1 MVPENTHISPHL
13 GPKFLR
19 GSEGGF
25 RDINFQWQ
33 EGQWYKSKGHTFQN
47 GKMKVPFFILK
58 MESIAGADSITD
70 KSSTCCLNLL
80 TSLSVYVQLF
90 VHSRLV
96 CPNWW
101 QHFRVII
108 IPEHCEEICCSSTDQ
123 GKKNERHMFNGSHHR
138 VSNTRYCKKGKKL
151 DIIYYN

>member
-1 MVPENTHISPHL
+1 
-13 GPKFLR
+13 
-19 GSEGGF
+19 
-25 RDINFQWQ
+25 
-33 EGQWYKSKGHTFQN
+33 
-47 GKMKVPFFILK
+47 MKVPFFILK

-96 CPNWW
+96 YSNWW

-108 IPEHCEEICCSSTDQ
+108 IPEHCEEICLMYGFLDYEAVR
-123 GKKNERHMFNGSHHR
+123 KKPFCTPEKRTVAEVGH
-138 VSNTRYCKKGKKL
+138 VA
-151 DIIYYN
+151 

>member
-1 MVPENTHISPHL
+1 M
-13 GPKFLR
+13 R

-96 CPNWW
+96 CSNWW

-123 GKKNERHMFNGSHHR
+123 GKKMRDTCLMVAITGS
-138 VSNTRYCKKGKKL
+138 VIQGIAKKEKNL
-151 DIIYYN
+151 I